1 MKRDSLIILKNI
13 LNKNNMNKFEKVF
26 TLIAKILGLG
36 FGLYILY
43 WGFYF
48 LFFII
53 KTLINLF

>member
-1 MKRDSLIILKNI
+1 MS
-13 LNKNNMNKFEKVF
+13 KFEKVF

-53 KTLINLF
+53 KTLINLI